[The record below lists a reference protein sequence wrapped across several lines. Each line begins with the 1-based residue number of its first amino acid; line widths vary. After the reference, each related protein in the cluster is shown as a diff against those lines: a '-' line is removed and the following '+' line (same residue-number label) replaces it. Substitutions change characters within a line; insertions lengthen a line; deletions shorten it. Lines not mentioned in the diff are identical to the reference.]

1 MYKHLLTLIASLSL
15 LMTMLAGCTA
25 LPMQP
30 GGAMNDMNAMATEA
44 PLPEPEPGKLTIV
57 DVRARP
63 APLAGGTGAV
73 YFTVLNGLDTDVQL
87 VSASSPAANVVE
99 THETVAENGVMKMV
113 PLPDGYTVPAGEAL
127 VLKPGGKHIMLIDVI
142 KPLAPGD
149 ELSLTVNFDNGES
162 MELTVP
168 VLDMQMNMPMNMQ
181 MPNQTGAMQGHD
193 MQPTAAATHEHGEM
207 AEHGAMEHSDLMLA
221 PEIKAA
227 IKALPILDVHAID
240 EALNEGGTLDAAAA
254 LTTLDALQT
263 QVNGAAW
270 PMELEE
276 MIGQIKTKADAL
288 RAALTSDDLA
298 AAAPIAMELH
308 DLLHELETHAGE

>member
-1 MYKHLLTLIASLSL
+1 MHKQLLILLASLSL
-15 LMTMLAGCTA
+15 LAALVAGCTA

-30 GGAMNDMNAMATEA
+30 GGAMNDMNAMATAA

-99 THETVAENGVMKMV
+99 THETVSENGVMKMM

-127 VLKPGGKHIMLIDVI
+127 ELKPGGKHIMLIDVV

-181 MPNQTGAMQGHD
+181 MPNQAGAMEGHD
-193 MQPTAAATHEHGEM
+193 MQPAAEATHEHDAM
-207 AEHGAMEHSDLMLA
+207 AEHGAMDHGDMMLA

-240 EALNEGGTLDAAAA
+240 EAINEGGALDTSAA
-254 LTTLDALQT
+254 LATLDALQE
-263 QVNGAAW
+263 QVNSTTW

-276 MIGQIKTKADAL
+276 MIGQVKSKAADLRSAL
-288 RAALTSDDLA
+288 EAADMATAGPL
-298 AAAPIAMELH
+298 AMELH
-308 DLLHELETHAGE
+308 DLLHELEAHASE

>member
-1 MYKHLLTLIASLSL
+1 MHKHLLTLLAILSIL
-15 LMTMLAGCTA
+15 TGILAGCTT

-30 GGAMNDMNAMATEA
+30 GGAMNDMGAMATAA

-87 VSASSPAANVVE
+87 VSASSPAANIVE

-113 PLPDGYTVPAGEAL
+113 PLPDGYTVPAGKAL
-127 VLKPGGKHIMLIDVI
+127 ELKPGGKHIMLIDVL

-149 ELSLTVNFDNGES
+149 ELSLTVNFDNGEV

-168 VLDMQMNMPMNMQ
+168 VLDMQMNMQ
-181 MPNQTGAMQGHD
+181 MPNQAGAMEGHD
-193 MQPTAAATHEHGEM
+193 MQPAADAEHEHADT
-207 AEHGAMEHSDLMLA
+207 AEHGAMEHSHMMLA
-221 PEIKAA
+221 PEIKEA
-227 IKALPILDVHAID
+227 IMALPILDVHSID
-240 EALNEGGTLDAAAA
+240 EALNEGGALDAAAA
-254 LTTLDALQT
+254 LATLDALQE
-263 QVNGAAW
+263 QVDGTTW

-276 MIGQIKTKADAL
+276 MIAQVKTKTEAL
-288 RAALTSDDLA
+288 RSALEANDMATAGSL
-298 AAAPIAMELH
+298 AMELH
-308 DLLHELETHAGE
+308 DLLHELEVHAGE